1 MTMLDRM
8 RRHKNWL
15 KWSLGLVVLA
25 FVVFYIPDFLAS
37 SDMTGAAVSTDR
49 VARVGS
55 REISSGEFRRRY
67 QAQLQAYASTYG
79 ASLTD
84 ELLRQLQIDQQVL
97 QQMVEERAQLSEADR
112 LGLTVSDAEVRAR
125 ILAIPALQE
134 NGQFVGEARYRE
146 LLNLQQPPLTTRE
159 FENQIRDSLLAE
171 RLQDALTGWIALGDA
186 ELEREYRRRNE
197 KVKLEVLAVPVDRF
211 VDQTAVA
218 DADLKPAYDAN
229 PERYR
234 VGEKRK
240 IRYVLLDLEAARTGA
255 AVTDAQI
262 EAEYNGRLA
271 EFTTPG
277 EVRASHILLRT
288 EGRSEEEVRA
298 RAETVL
304 AEARGGA
311 DFAGLA
317 RTYTDDESN
326 RDQGGDLG
334 YFARGRMVPEFEEA
348 AFNLEP
354 GQISDLVKSTFGF
367 HVIKV
372 TDKREAKV
380 RTLAEVRPQLLD
392 GLRNAAAEQQIGAL
406 AQQLTDAVRTPDQL
420 QAAAAARGLT
430 VQESGFFGREDLV
443 PGLGL
448 APAVMQ
454 RAFAMADDEVSGA
467 VRAARGEV
475 FFVLDGKQASYVPPL
490 EAVREEVRATVAREK
505 AAELARQKA
514 AALAAA
520 LRQASNFTGAAKA
533 AGFETQTTELVP
545 RDSVLP
551 TIGVSPAADRAAFTL
566 PVGGVSEPIAAENA
580 LGIIKVLERPEVP
593 AGDFTAAR
601 QTFRQEILNERRSR
615 FFASYMDRARRN
627 MRVEVDQQAMQ
638 RAVS

>member
-125 ILAIPALQE
+125 ILVMPALQE
-134 NGQFVGEARYRE
+134 NGQFIGEARYRE

-159 FENQIRDSLLAE
+159 FESQIRDSLLAE
-171 RLQDALTGWIALGDA
+171 KLQDALTGWIALGDA

-298 RAETVL
+298 RAEKVL

-317 RTYTDDESN
+317 RTYSDDESN

-354 GQISDLVKSTFGF
+354 GQISELVRSTFGF

-392 GLRNAAAEQQIGAL
+392 GLRNAAADQQIGAI
-406 AQQLTDAVRTPDQL
+406 ARQLTDAVRTPDQL

-467 VRAARGEV
+467 VRASRGEV

-533 AGFETQTTELVP
+533 AGFGTETTELVP
-545 RDSVLP
+545 RDSVLL
-551 TIGVSPAADRAAFTL
+551 TLGVSPAADRVAFTL

-580 LGIIKVLERPEVP
+580 LGIIKVLERTEVP
-593 AGDFTAAR
+593 ASDFTAAR